1 MGLLLSVQFPRFEI
15 DVRLA
20 QSFRKLTMRTER
32 TEPLVIVENALMA
45 LCQSQIVFRH
55 LVDVRVRVLCLRD
68 ALMQGCV

>member
-1 MGLLLSVQFPRFEI
+1 
-15 DVRLA
+15 
-20 QSFRKLTMRTER
+20 MRTER

-45 LCQSQIVFRH
+45 LCQLQIVFRH